1 MTRKSI
7 FAAAAL
13 AALVAVSG
21 FALWA
26 QEPHAS
32 YTPEGAWL
40 VKGTFGPGSPTFLWM
55 DNYTSDS
62 TNQGRT
68 GTILCTLPSATATAS
83 GHGVWARIEK
93 NTFAF
98 TAWRIRLDPNSQP
111 IGLAKFWGTV
121 TLPAND
127 SMTGTLNAEFYD
139 LAGNVVNRM
148 LGGTSAGTRIQIQYE

>member
-7 FAAAAL
+7 FAALALGAL
-13 AALVAVSG
+13 ATLSG

-26 QEPHAS
+26 QEPQAS

-62 TNQGRT
+62 TNQQHT

-93 NTFAF
+93 NKFAI
-98 TAWRIRLDPNSQP
+98 TAWRIRLDSNSQP

-121 TLPAND
+121 TMPTHD
-127 SMTGTLNAEFYD
+127 TISGTLNAEFYD
-139 LAGNVVNRM
+139 LAGNLLNRM
-148 LGGTSAGTRIQIQYE
+148 LGGASAGTRIQIQYE